1 MDMSYAAVE
10 SRIQEAI
17 DAFNTRQ
24 NAKISSLAQEF
35 HVPYQR
41 LRNRLGGAPSKSDI
55 RGLHNRRLKPDQEL
69 ALTLFYQRLSNAGTP
84 ARLNSIK
91 NEANRLL
98 LQDCDPVNPPPPIG
112 PQWAKRW
119 LDRQPNLFKT
129 KRKPLAAER
138 RNAHDLDLIATH
150 FQRFRDV
157 VQEHDIHR
165 ADIWNFDETGYR
177 IGMARSDWVVAVD
190 PTRTIYSKCPNNRE
204 LLTAIECI
212 NGVGSEI
219 PPFLIVT
226 GTNILAPWFL
236 NDLDPNVAVT
246 TAETGFNNDWISL
259 QWIKHFERYS
269 RRQQQGCRRLLIMDG
284 YGSHDTYEFLEYCEH
299 YNIIPLT
306 FPSHTTH
313 LLQPLDVV
321 VFQPLKHYHSEAVNM
336 AISTGDESFTK
347 VEFLAAFTKF
357 RRQAFKSS
365 TIRSAFRETGLI
377 PYNPEVVLEKV
388 RNTLPPPRPITP
400 EAEPFKPLIETPRT
414 IRQLAESGLEL
425 MTHPRIPEDL
435 QVSIHKFM
443 RGGVAVARCG
453 LLMEQRLDT
462 TIAAEN
468 ARKARKQEANK
479 VLQKGGILY
488 SSNARRMNQER
499 LEIELQR
506 EKDRQAAWQKKYENA
521 LKKVYKGTKQHVK
534 TWQSPRKW
542 EIRIWKEVV
551 KEFMNSVAIYVE

>member
-1 MDMSYAAVE
+1 
-10 SRIQEAI
+10 
-17 DAFNTRQ
+17 
-24 NAKISSLAQEF
+24 
-35 HVPYQR
+35 
-41 LRNRLGGAPSKSDI
+41 
-55 RGLHNRRLKPDQEL
+55 
-69 ALTLFYQRLSNAGTP
+69 
-84 ARLNSIK
+84 
-91 NEANRLL
+91 
-98 LQDCDPVNPPPPIG
+98 
-112 PQWAKRW
+112 
-119 LDRQPNLFKT
+119 
-129 KRKPLAAER
+129 
-138 RNAHDLDLIATH
+138 
-150 FQRFRDV
+150 
-157 VQEHDIHR
+157 
-165 ADIWNFDETGYR
+165 
-177 IGMARSDWVVAVD
+177 
-190 PTRTIYSKCPNNRE
+190 
-204 LLTAIECI
+204 
-212 NGVGSEI
+212 
-219 PPFLIVT
+219 
-226 GTNILAPWFL
+226 
-236 NDLDPNVAVT
+236 
-246 TAETGFNNDWISL
+246 
-259 QWIKHFERYS
+259 
-269 RRQQQGCRRLLIMDG
+269 
-284 YGSHDTYEFLEYCEH
+284 
-299 YNIIPLT
+299 
-306 FPSHTTH
+306 
-313 LLQPLDVV
+313 
-321 VFQPLKHYHSEAVNM
+321 M